1 MKRAAVI
8 LTLAAWAWGCDQDPP
23 VESANMRRPS
33 GLIAIDRTVSETS
46 TRSDVLIVDSEAQ
59 GVRVLQ
65 YLHTDDGGLGKRFLP
80 GPVVFFPLLIAAP
93 GYPTR
98 IAMNDDANRAFVIA
112 TVDVGLDLDTVRE
125 GRSYVHVLDVPELST
140 TARITPNDHILIS
153 SLDITEPEPGE
164 VFVPV
169 DIVSLGEVGTGTSA
183 ADRVAVGFDAL
194 GSGSGRVA
202 IYDFLHSI
210 AAGSAELALEPFDVY
225 EVPGGVADLEVH
237 DGRVY
242 TTSIFDSA
250 TSALANVV
258 TEVHPVLGAV
268 RSLNAGGPTSGLVSA
283 GPFGLLALRADI
295 PSVVVFEGDPLNRAT
310 RVYPSPYTPL
320 EERGRGGDEL
330 GRIDLRNSP
339 LGPAAFAPNV
349 PVLTVSSATTG
360 ADAPVVMVTHA
371 DGFASFL
378 YAPAEDPSSPETFGL
393 GVVSEPAPTG
403 IYLAQ
408 GTASI
413 DECVAET
420 TLDVGDANPKCGPIV
435 QVATPGPGR
444 YRARFRGAM
453 VRSRNGN
460 WAPTSSTEP
469 RGILSDYA
477 GISYTDRQVRA
488 GDLVKMT
495 ALDLSNCRGEDDEAP
510 DEIEYDGVVTVV
522 RDTSVEV
529 ELTDAAPGCTT
540 GSFDVFFYE
549 IFPSGDEGVLVQL
562 SAGTIVDVIERVPSV
577 GTATAGPIRMTFGG
591 TRRPNGLLPPLA
603 FDLLTEGRCTG
614 DGPGDICSSLLE
626 CAEGWGCVAPSFNTS
641 TEEQEQE
648 ETPEPMDGEHVPTRV
663 AGLARCEPSVCPQAA
678 GRCMTEAFDR
688 GCPGLEV
695 TVLGTLSAEADL
707 KQDSGQLASSVPS
720 AAPDDAV
727 SFDAGRHFLVSYPG
741 ARSVVEVRTGSTL
754 VFDQIR

>member
-1 MKRAAVI
+1 VKRAAVI
-8 LTLAAWAWGCDQDPP
+8 LTLAALVWGCDQDPP

-33 GLIAIDRTVSETS
+33 GLLAIDRTVSETS

-80 GPVVFFPLLIAAP
+80 GPVVFFPLLVAAP

-140 TARITPNDHILIS
+140 TDRITPNDHVLIN

-194 GSGSGRVA
+194 GSGAGRVA
-202 IYDFLHSI
+202 VYDFLHSI
-210 AAGSAELALEPFDVY
+210 AVGSADLTIEPVGVY
-225 EVPGGVADLEVH
+225 EVPGGVSDLEVH
-237 DGRVY
+237 NGRVY

-258 TEVHPVLGAV
+258 TEVHPLLGAV
-268 RSLNAGGPTSGLVSA
+268 RSLNAGGPTSGLLSA

-295 PSVVVFEGDPLNRAT
+295 PSVVVFDGDPLNRAT

-320 EERGRGGDEL
+320 EERGQGGDEL
-330 GRIDLRNSP
+330 GRIDLRDSP

-349 PVLTVSSATTG
+349 PILTVSSATSG
-360 ADAPVVMVTHA
+360 ENAPVVMVTHA
-371 DGFASFL
+371 NGFASFL
-378 YAPAEDPSSPETFGL
+378 YASADDPSSPETFGL

-403 IYLAQ
+403 IYLAN
-408 GTASI
+408 GVASI
-413 DECVAET
+413 AGCVADT
-420 TLDVGDANPKCGPIV
+420 TLDVGDANPECEEPIV
-435 QVATPGPGR
+435 QVATPGAGR

-460 WAPTSSTEP
+460 WAPTSASEP

-477 GISYTDRQVRA
+477 GISYVDRQVRA

-495 ALDLSNCRGEDDEAP
+495 ALDFANCRGEDDEAP

-522 RDTSVEV
+522 RDTSVEI

-562 SAGTIVDVIERVPSV
+562 SAGAIVDVIERVPSTPTEV
-577 GTATAGPIRMTFGG
+577 AQQVRMTFGG
-591 TRRPNGLLPPLA
+591 SRRPNGLPPPLA
-603 FDLLTEGRCTG
+603 FDLLTNDACSPGTT
-614 DGPGDICSSLLE
+614 GDICSSLLE
-626 CAEGWGCVAPSFNTS
+626 CGAGWGCVAPNFNST
-641 TEEQEQE
+641 TEEEEE
-648 ETPEPMDGEHVPTRV
+648 ETPEPTDGEHVPTRV
-663 AGLARCEPSVCPQAA
+663 AGLARCEPSVCPQAV
-678 GRCMTEAFDR
+678 GTCMTTAFDR